1 MKVNGFEIYAEKDQ
15 SVISGTLRPQ
25 DLIPVFLHVIKD
37 TPEYRS
43 FCFNNPEVIEV
54 MGIEDDPRWE
64 SEEVFDFLN
73 ERLMDIM
80 DIMEKYAP
88 DGYYFGS
95 HPGNGSDFGYWNE
108 QLLD

>member
-15 SVISGTLRPQ
+15 SVIRGSLRPQ
-25 DLIPVFLHVIKD
+25 DLIPAFLHVIKD

-43 FCFNNPEVIEV
+43 FWFNYPEVVEV
-54 MGIEDDPRWE
+54 MGVEDDPRWE
-64 SEEVFDFLN
+64 SEAVLYFLN

-80 DIMEKYAP
+80 QKYAP

-95 HPGNGSDFGYWNE
+95 HPGDGSDFGYWDV